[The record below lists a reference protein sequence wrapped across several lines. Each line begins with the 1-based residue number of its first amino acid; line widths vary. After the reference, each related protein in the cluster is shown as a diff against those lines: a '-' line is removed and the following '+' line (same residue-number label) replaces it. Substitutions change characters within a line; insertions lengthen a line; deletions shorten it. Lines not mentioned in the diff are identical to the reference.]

1 VASAQSKHRRLP
13 DRDLTSCKQ
22 AGGNGTSISLLVSY
36 SSSELDISPSD
47 DDPLLLA
54 FEPKEVLLTLG
65 RLFSLSLL
73 SEGGW
78 VVVVLLLATLR
89 IDSNSADACDSKSAV
104 LSSFIFVG
112 VVARLRDE
120 DNDNLRGAADN
131 DVVVDDDEDEKD
143 EEDEEI
149 YDDDW
154 TPSC

>member
-1 VASAQSKHRRLP
+1 MASAQSKHRRLP

-54 FEPKEVLLTLG
+54 FEPKEVLVTLG

-78 VVVVLLLATLR
+78 VVILLLAVTR
-89 IDSNSADACDSKSAV
+89 IESNSVDACDSKSV

-112 VVARLRDE
+112 VALRD
-120 DNDNLRGAADN
+120 DDDNLG
-131 DVVVDDDEDEKD
+131 VEG
-143 EEDEEI
+143 
-149 YDDDW
+149 
-154 TPSC
+154 